1 MKQQDE
7 NLFPDLTFETLALP
21 SGDVNRKLESSQVA
35 REKNHAYVSGQ
46 NRNEKAKKKTVRKP
60 AAAELV
66 PVRKEEEKTAPED
79 PSTTTVLSAMRA
91 VLTPIILVGAAIAMI
106 AVYPLCLFDSRWRD
120 VLIYECG
127 IVIAVVI
134 ALYALWHSR
143 KSIEHLHVRV
153 YGPLRREWNHYGIIA
168 CIAIL
173 FGFSSYYMNAT
184 YEAMHTFGERGI
196 LIVSGILIA
205 LMLNHNGAPK
215 DPRLPKTKNHVTWW
229 FLILTGIFFL
239 LFIANRNGRTWVVVM
254 GILWGALLVRFA
266 FWKDKHLW
274 LRDVC
279 TGICVNFI
287 ASVFWSMFRRY
298 YLAYRL
304 SRFGLQFF
312 TVTVTG
318 YYLVM
323 VEGAILTLLL
333 EKSRRVKDEPFLV
346 RLSYLWKEWLLFGVA
361 SAYMLMTITRTGY
374 IALVVNIFL
383 ALLIEFPGQ
392 FRYFFRTIGC
402 MILALAICFPMI
414 FTGQRLISTVNA
426 RPVIFEDVEGVDVPD
441 VLRRNV
447 KWNSTRF
454 MNIEVF
460 VRDVGDRIIGG
471 EIGSNWYYGHE
482 FNVQQSNP
490 TASADKTEVPTAEDG
505 DTILAE
511 LAESFGRFGLTYDSD
526 GVPMLLTVVVDENG
540 EEQSLETGDYSNG
553 RSTIWKAY
561 LAGLGVRGHDSMGAE
576 LPDGQLAPHAHNN
589 VLQMMWDCGIPT
601 GVVFAL
607 FLLAC
612 LVLSVRYRR
621 RRRSLQSRAFFP
633 LLMMVGF
640 LVVGSVEWMFQLCN
654 PYTLL
659 LMLTVPALMFE
670 NVARVRVRKQE

>member
-1 MKQQDE
+1 MNKQDE
-7 NLFPDLTFETLALP
+7 NFYPDLEYETLQLP
-21 SGDVNRKLESSQVA
+21 EKRMPKARESGQVA
-35 REKNHAYVSGQ
+35 REKNLAYVSGERYQ
-46 NRNEKAKKKTVRKP
+46 HGKTARKP
-60 AAAELV
+60 AS
-66 PVRKEEEKTAPED
+66 EEKVQGRVQNRERTEHSD
-79 PSTTTVLSAMRA
+79 PSTTTVLSAMRYI
-91 VLTPIILVGAAIAMI
+91 LTPVILIGAAIAMI
-106 AVYPLCLFDSRWRD
+106 AVYPLRLFDSRWRD

-134 ALYALWHSR
+134 ALYGLWHSR
-143 KSIEHLHVRV
+143 KGIEHLHVQI
-153 YGPLRREWNHYGIIA
+153 YGPLRKEWNHYGIVA
-168 CIAIL
+168 CIAIIL
-173 FGFSSYYMNAT
+173 GFSSYYMNAT
-184 YEAMHTFGERGI
+184 YEEMHTIGERWI
-196 LIVSGILIA
+196 LIFSGILIG
-205 LMLNHNGAPK
+205 LMLNHNGTPK
-215 DPRLPKTKNHVTWW
+215 DPTKPKVKIKVSWW

-239 LFIANRNGRTWVVVM
+239 LFIWNRTGRTWVVVM
-254 GILWGALLVRFA
+254 GVLWGVLLVRFA

-287 ASVFWSMFRRY
+287 ASVFWAMFRRY

-323 VEGAILTLLL
+323 VEGAILTLLF
-333 EKSRRVKDEPFLV
+333 EKSRRVRDEKFAV
-346 RLSYLWKEWLLFGVA
+346 RLAYLWKEWLLFGIA
-361 SAYMLMTITRTGY
+361 TAYMVMTITRTGY
-374 IALVVNIFL
+374 LALAVNIFL
-383 ALLIEFPGQ
+383 ALLIEFHGQ

-414 FTGQRLISTVNA
+414 FTGQRLISTVNG
-426 RPVIFEDVEGVDVPD
+426 RPVIFEDVEGADVPD
-441 VLRRNV
+441 VVRRNV

-471 EIGSNWYYGHE
+471 DVGSNWYYGHD
-482 FNVQQSNP
+482 FNVLQSNS
-490 TASADKTEVPTAEDG
+490 TASADETDVKTSDDG
-505 DTILAE
+505 DTLLAKIADS
-511 LAESFGRFGLTYDSD
+511 LDSFGVTYDSD

-540 EEQSLETGDYSNG
+540 EEQSLDNGDYSNG
-553 RSTIWKAY
+553 RGTIWKAY
-561 LAGLGVRGHDSMGAE
+561 LAGIGMTGHDIMGAE

-601 GVVFAL
+601 GVVFGL

-612 LVLSVRYRR
+612 LVLAIRYRR
-621 RRRSLQSRAFFP
+621 RYHSLKSRAFFP
-633 LLMMVGF
+633 LLMIVGF

-654 PYTLL
+654 PYTLT
-659 LMLTVPALMFE
+659 LMFTVPSLMFE
-670 NVARVRVRKQE
+670 HVTMVRVRRRQE

>member
-1 MKQQDE
+1 MNKQDE
-7 NLFPDLTFETLALP
+7 NFYPDLEYETLQLP
-21 SGDVNRKLESSQVA
+21 EKRMPKARESGQVA
-35 REKNHAYVSGQ
+35 REKNLAYVSGERYQ
-46 NRNEKAKKKTVRKP
+46 HGKTARKP
-60 AAAELV
+60 AS
-66 PVRKEEEKTAPED
+66 EEKVQGRVQNRERTEHSD
-79 PSTTTVLSAMRA
+79 PSTTTVLSAMRYI
-91 VLTPIILVGAAIAMI
+91 LTPVILIGAAIAMI
-106 AVYPLCLFDSRWRD
+106 AVYPLRLFDSRWRD

-134 ALYALWHSR
+134 ALYGLWHSR
-143 KSIEHLHVRV
+143 KGIEHLHVQI
-153 YGPLRREWNHYGIIA
+153 YGPLRKEWNHYGIVA
-168 CIAIL
+168 CIAIIL
-173 FGFSSYYMNAT
+173 GFSSYYMNAT
-184 YEAMHTFGERGI
+184 YEEMHTIGERWI
-196 LIVSGILIA
+196 LIFSGILIG
-205 LMLNHNGAPK
+205 LMLNHNGTPK
-215 DPRLPKTKNHVTWW
+215 DPTKPKVKIKVSWW

-239 LFIANRNGRTWVVVM
+239 LFIWNRTGRTWVVVM
-254 GILWGALLVRFA
+254 GVLWGVLLVRFA

-287 ASVFWSMFRRY
+287 ASVFWAMFRRY

-323 VEGAILTLLL
+323 VEGAILTLLF
-333 EKSRRVKDEPFLV
+333 EKSRRVRDEKFAV
-346 RLSYLWKEWLLFGVA
+346 RLAYLWKEWLLFGIA
-361 SAYMLMTITRTGY
+361 TAYMVMTITRTGY
-374 IALVVNIFL
+374 LALAVNIFL
-383 ALLIEFPGQ
+383 ALLIEFHGQ

-414 FTGQRLISTVNA
+414 FTGQRLISTVNG
-426 RPVIFEDVEGVDVPD
+426 RPVIFEDVEGADVPD
-441 VLRRNV
+441 VVRRNV

-471 EIGSNWYYGHE
+471 DVGSNWYYGHD
-482 FNVQQSNP
+482 FNVLQSNS
-490 TASADKTEVPTAEDG
+490 TASADETDVKTSDDG
-505 DTILAE
+505 DTLLAKIADS
-511 LAESFGRFGLTYDSD
+511 LDSFGVTYDSD

-540 EEQSLETGDYSNG
+540 EEQSLDNGDYSNG
-553 RSTIWKAY
+553 RGTIWKAY
-561 LAGLGVRGHDSMGAE
+561 LAGIGMTGHDIMGAE

-601 GVVFAL
+601 GVVFGL

-612 LVLSVRYRR
+612 LVLAIRYRR
-621 RRRSLQSRAFFP
+621 RYHSLKSRAFFP
-633 LLMMVGF
+633 LLMIVGF

-654 PYTLL
+654 PYTLT
-659 LMLTVPALMFE
+659 LMFTVPSLMFE
-670 NVARVRVRKQE
+670 NVTMVRVRRRQE